1 MLQIKS
7 LRLLKTSLTTA
18 LFAASCATAY
28 ASTQAIEGYL
38 QNAYQA
44 TKARNFEQAHK
55 LFDLALAE
63 SKQDR
68 NKQGEA
74 TSLFGAALCYREE
87 HQFAREETA
96 LKGAI
101 DSTEGQSFSAMLLP
115 KLYMQFGTCLAD
127 QYKLADAEIYFEKA
141 QAAQARRG
149 NTPYGDQELIDAAQA
164 NLYIKQGKYSE
175 YIAREQMLY
184 NKGKANGVGD
194 DKLIVYL
201 SGIAFA
207 QANLGQASESS
218 ATCDKAFARLKSINQ
233 QNSIVQA
240 SVCNTAGFNELQ
252 RGNYKAAQEF
262 LESGKRIAQ
271 DNNFAS
277 GAIYD
282 AIARNLAKAYLRQN
296 QPALA
301 LPLAKASLKDQLTY
315 FDLDSPDCL
324 RTQIEIASIEGKL
337 GNQAQALVT
346 AQECVNKLENKLGS
360 QHANMA
366 EMWLLLAEL
375 EMANS
380 KTASAQSHYQKAL
393 TILSK
398 AIGQDNDRYKM
409 FVARQND
416 FGATSNSVATNRG
429 ASSGSS
435 PSSLQI
441 TDQGGSSN
449 TPVADKWALVIGVS
463 KFTNPSIN
471 LKYPAKDARDFY
483 DFLINKQ
490 HFAKDHVG
498 LLLDEKA
505 TRENICA
512 MIGDKWLPRVAA
524 PDDLVLIY
532 ISSHGSAST
541 MDVGGLNYV
550 VAHNTDVDS
559 LYATG
564 IPLQQLTQMVK
575 SRVHSNRVVI
585 ILDACHSGAASA
597 DSKGLSVSRNYDAEA
612 IAQGTGQL
620 VLCSSSPAEVSWES
634 KQYNNGV
641 FTKRLM
647 EALAK
652 NGEKTSLSDAYSS
665 LKESVQNEVLRD
677 RGILQTPV
685 LKSSWNGNDLFI
697 GANPTKPRPGLTI
710 PLLMSTDTGAKS
722 LPVAAKASG
731 IKTNPKTLK
740 AK

>member
-1 MLQIKS
+1 MLQFKS
-7 LRLLKTSLTTA
+7 FRFWTTSLTSA
-18 LFAASCATAY
+18 LLAASCTASY

-55 LFDLALAE
+55 LFDLASAE
-63 SKQDR
+63 SKQDG

-87 HQFAREETA
+87 HQFAREEAA

-101 DSTEGQSFSAMLLP
+101 DCTEGQSFAAMLLP
-115 KLYMQFGTCLAD
+115 KLYMQYGTCLAD
-127 QYKLADAEIYFEKA
+127 QYKLNESETYFEKA

-149 NTPYGDQELIDAAQA
+149 NTPYSDRELLDSAQA
-164 NLYIKQGKYSE
+164 NLYLKQGRYRE
-175 YIAREQMLY
+175 YIARQQELY
-184 NKGKANGVGD
+184 DKGTANRVGD
-194 DKLIVYL
+194 EKLLVYL

-207 QANLGQASESS
+207 QANLGQANESNE
-218 ATCDKAFARLKSINQ
+218 TCNKAFAKLKSINQ

-240 SVCNTAGFNELQ
+240 IICNTAGFNELQ

-271 DNNFAS
+271 STNFAS
-277 GAIYD
+277 GALYD

-296 QPALA
+296 QPDLA
-301 LPLAKASLKDQLTY
+301 LPLAKAALKDQLLI

-324 RTQIEIASIEGKL
+324 RTQVEIASIEGKM
-337 GNQAQALVT
+337 GNPGEACVT
-346 AQECVNKLENKLGS
+346 AQECLNKLENKLGS
-360 QHANMA
+360 QHPNMP

-375 EMANS
+375 EMLNG
-380 KTASAQSHYQKAL
+380 KTASAKSHYQKAL

-398 AIGQDNDRYKM
+398 AIGQDNDRYKL
-409 FVARQND
+409 FAARQKD
-416 FGATSNSVATNRG
+416 FGATSTSIATACDTTTSTSN
-429 ASSGSS
+429 
-435 PSSLQI
+435 SLQI
-441 TDQGGSSN
+441 TDQSTASN

-652 NGEKTSLSDAYSS
+652 NGEKTSLSEAYSS

-697 GANPTKPRPGLTI
+697 GANPTKPRPGLAI
-710 PLLMSTDTGAKS
+710 PLIISTDTGAKS
-722 LPVAAKASG
+722 LPVAAKTSSL
-731 IKTNPKTLK
+731 KTNQKTLK

>member
-1 MLQIKS
+1 MLQFKS
-7 LRLLKTSLTTA
+7 FRFWTTSLTSA
-18 LFAASCATAY
+18 LLAASCTASY

-55 LFDLALAE
+55 LFNLASAE
-63 SKQDR
+63 SKQDG

-87 HQFAREETA
+87 HQFAREEAA

-101 DSTEGQSFSAMLLP
+101 DCTEGQSFAAMLLP
-115 KLYMQFGTCLAD
+115 KLYMQYGTCLAD
-127 QYKLADAEIYFEKA
+127 QYKLNESETYFEKA

-149 NTPYGDQELIDAAQA
+149 NTPYSDRELLDSAQA
-164 NLYIKQGKYSE
+164 NLYLKQGRYRE
-175 YIAREQMLY
+175 YIARQQELY
-184 NKGKANGVGD
+184 DKGTANRVGD
-194 DKLIVYL
+194 EKLLVYL

-207 QANLGQASESS
+207 QANLGQANESNE
-218 ATCDKAFARLKSINQ
+218 TCNKAFAKLKSINQ

-240 SVCNTAGFNELQ
+240 IICNTAGFNELQ

-271 DNNFAS
+271 STNFAS
-277 GAIYD
+277 GALYD
-282 AIARNLAKAYLRQN
+282 AIARNLAKAYLRQI
-296 QPALA
+296 QPDLA
-301 LPLAKASLKDQLTY
+301 LPLAKAALKDQLLI

-324 RTQIEIASIEGKL
+324 RTQVEIASIEGKM
-337 GNQAQALVT
+337 GNPGEACVT
-346 AQECVNKLENKLGS
+346 AQECLNKLENKLGS
-360 QHANMA
+360 QHPNMP

-375 EMANS
+375 EMLNG
-380 KTASAQSHYQKAL
+380 KTASAKSHYQKAL

-398 AIGQDNDRYKM
+398 AIGQDNDRYKL
-409 FVARQND
+409 FAARQKD
-416 FGATSNSVATNRG
+416 FGATSTSIATARDTTTSTSN
-429 ASSGSS
+429 
-435 PSSLQI
+435 SLQI
-441 TDQGGSSN
+441 TDQSTASN

-652 NGEKTSLSDAYSS
+652 NGEKTSLSEAYSS

-697 GANPTKPRPGLTI
+697 GANPTKPRPGLAI
-710 PLLMSTDTGAKS
+710 PLIISTDTGAKS
-722 LPVAAKASG
+722 LPVAAKTSSL
-731 IKTNPKTLK
+731 KTNQKTLK

>member
-1 MLQIKS
+1 MLQFKS
-7 LRLLKTSLTTA
+7 FRFWTTSLTSA
-18 LFAASCATAY
+18 LLAASCTASY

-55 LFDLALAE
+55 LFDLASAE
-63 SKQDR
+63 SKQDG

-87 HQFAREETA
+87 HQFAREEAA

-101 DSTEGQSFSAMLLP
+101 DCTEGQSFAAMLLP
-115 KLYMQFGTCLAD
+115 KLYMQYGTCLAD
-127 QYKLADAEIYFEKA
+127 QYKLNESETYFEKA

-149 NTPYGDQELIDAAQA
+149 NTPYSDRELLDSAQA
-164 NLYIKQGKYSE
+164 NLYLKQGRYRE
-175 YIAREQMLY
+175 YIARQQELY
-184 NKGKANGVGD
+184 DKGTANRVGD
-194 DKLIVYL
+194 EKLLVYL

-207 QANLGQASESS
+207 QANLGQANESNE
-218 ATCDKAFARLKSINQ
+218 TCNKAFAKLKSINQ

-240 SVCNTAGFNELQ
+240 IICNTAGFNELQ

-271 DNNFAS
+271 STNFAS
-277 GAIYD
+277 GALYD

-296 QPALA
+296 QPDLA
-301 LPLAKASLKDQLTY
+301 LPLAKAALKDQLLI

-324 RTQIEIASIEGKL
+324 RTQVEIASIEGKM
-337 GNQAQALVT
+337 GNPGEACVT
-346 AQECVNKLENKLGS
+346 AQECLNKLENKLGS
-360 QHANMA
+360 QHPNMP

-375 EMANS
+375 EMLNG
-380 KTASAQSHYQKAL
+380 KTASAKSHYQKAL

-398 AIGQDNDRYKM
+398 AIGQDNDRYKL
-409 FVARQND
+409 FAARQKD
-416 FGATSNSVATNRG
+416 FGATSTSIATARDTTTSTSN
-429 ASSGSS
+429 
-435 PSSLQI
+435 SLQI
-441 TDQGGSSN
+441 TDQSTASN

-652 NGEKTSLSDAYSS
+652 NGEKTSLSEAYSS

-697 GANPTKPRPGLTI
+697 GANPTKPRPGLAI
-710 PLLMSTDTGAKS
+710 PLIISTDTGAKS
-722 LPVAAKASG
+722 LPVAAKTSSL
-731 IKTNPKTLK
+731 KTNQKTLK

>member
-1 MLQIKS
+1 MLQIQS
-7 LRLLKTSLTTA
+7 LRLLKTGLTA
-18 LFAASCATAY
+18 VLFAASCAAAY

-63 SKQDR
+63 SQQDR

-87 HQFAREETA
+87 HQFTREETA

-101 DSTEGQSFSAMLLP
+101 DCSEGQSFSAMLLP
-115 KLYMQFGTCLAD
+115 KLYMQYATCLAD
-127 QYKLADAEIYFEKA
+127 QYKLIDAETYFEKA
-141 QAAQARRG
+141 QAAQARR
-149 NTPYGDQELIDAAQA
+149 NNAPYVDKELIDSAQA
-164 NLYIKQGKYSE
+164 NLYLKQGKYRE
-175 YIAREQMLY
+175 YIAREQDLY
-184 NKGKANGVGD
+184 DKGKSIGIGD
-194 DKLIVYL
+194 EKLIVYL

-271 DNNFAS
+271 DNNFGS

-296 QPALA
+296 KPDIA

-324 RTQIEIASIEGKL
+324 RTQIEIASIEGKM

-416 FGATSNSVATNRG
+416 FGATSNSIATNRG
-429 ASSGSS
+429 ASSSSS

-652 NGEKTSLSDAYSS
+652 NGERTSLSDAYNS

-722 LPVAAKASG
+722 LPAAAKASG
-731 IKTNPKTLK
+731 IKTNQKTLK
-740 AK
+740 VK

>member
-1 MLQIKS
+1 LTS
-7 LRLLKTSLTTA
+7 ALL
-18 LFAASCATAY
+18 AASCTASY

-55 LFDLALAE
+55 LFDLASAE
-63 SKQDR
+63 SKQDG

-87 HQFAREETA
+87 HQFAREEAA

-101 DSTEGQSFSAMLLP
+101 DCTEGQSFAAMLLP
-115 KLYMQFGTCLAD
+115 KLYMQYGTCLAD
-127 QYKLADAEIYFEKA
+127 QYKLNESETYFEKA

-149 NTPYGDQELIDAAQA
+149 NTPYSDRELLDSAQA
-164 NLYIKQGKYSE
+164 NLYLKQGRYRE
-175 YIAREQMLY
+175 YIARQQELY
-184 NKGKANGVGD
+184 DKGSANRVGD
-194 DKLIVYL
+194 EKLLVYL

-207 QANLGQASESS
+207 QANLGQANESNE
-218 ATCDKAFARLKSINQ
+218 TCNKAFAKLKSINQ

-240 SVCNTAGFNELQ
+240 IICNTAGFNELQ

-262 LESGKRIAQ
+262 LESGKSIAQ
-271 DNNFAS
+271 STNFAS
-277 GAIYD
+277 GALYD

-296 QPALA
+296 QPDLA
-301 LPLAKASLKDQLTY
+301 LPLAKAALKDQLLI

-324 RTQIEIASIEGKL
+324 RTQVEIASIEGKM
-337 GNQAQALVT
+337 GNPGEACVT
-346 AQECVNKLENKLGS
+346 AQECLNKLESKLGG
-360 QHANMA
+360 QHPNMP

-375 EMANS
+375 EMLNG
-380 KTASAQSHYQKAL
+380 KTASAKSHYQKAL

-398 AIGQDNDRYKM
+398 AIGQDNDRYKL
-409 FVARQND
+409 FAARQKD
-416 FGATSNSVATNRG
+416 FGATSTSIATARDTTTSTSN
-429 ASSGSS
+429 
-435 PSSLQI
+435 SLQI
-441 TDQGGSSN
+441 TDQSTASN

-532 ISSHGSAST
+532 ISRHGSAST

-652 NGEKTSLSDAYSS
+652 NGEKTSLSEAYSS

-697 GANPTKPRPGLTI
+697 GANPTKPRPGLAI
-710 PLLMSTDTGAKS
+710 PLIISTDTGAKS
-722 LPVAAKASG
+722 LPVAAKTSSL
-731 IKTNPKTLK
+731 KTNQKTLK
-740 AK
+740 AR

>member
-1 MLQIKS
+1 MTS
-7 LRLLKTSLTTA
+7 ALL
-18 LFAASCATAY
+18 AASCTASY

-55 LFDLALAE
+55 LFDLASAE
-63 SKQDR
+63 SKQDG

-87 HQFAREETA
+87 HQFAREEAA

-101 DSTEGQSFSAMLLP
+101 DCTEGQSFAAMLLP
-115 KLYMQFGTCLAD
+115 KLYMQYGTCLAD
-127 QYKLADAEIYFEKA
+127 QYKLNESETYFEKA

-149 NTPYGDQELIDAAQA
+149 NTPYSDRELLDSAQA
-164 NLYIKQGKYSE
+164 NLYLKQGRYRE
-175 YIAREQMLY
+175 YIARQQELY
-184 NKGKANGVGD
+184 DKGTANRVGD
-194 DKLIVYL
+194 EKLLVYL

-207 QANLGQASESS
+207 QANLGQANESNE
-218 ATCDKAFARLKSINQ
+218 TCNKAFAKLKSINQ

-240 SVCNTAGFNELQ
+240 IICNTAGFNELQ

-271 DNNFAS
+271 STNFAS
-277 GAIYD
+277 GALYD

-296 QPALA
+296 QPDLA
-301 LPLAKASLKDQLTY
+301 LPLAKAALKDQLLI

-324 RTQIEIASIEGKL
+324 RTQVEIASIEGKM
-337 GNQAQALVT
+337 GNPGEACVT
-346 AQECVNKLENKLGS
+346 AQECLNKLENKLGS
-360 QHANMA
+360 QHPNMP

-375 EMANS
+375 EMLNG
-380 KTASAQSHYQKAL
+380 KTASAKSHYQKAL

-398 AIGQDNDRYKM
+398 AIGQDNDRYKL
-409 FVARQND
+409 FAARQKD
-416 FGATSNSVATNRG
+416 FGATSTSIATARDTTTSTSN
-429 ASSGSS
+429 
-435 PSSLQI
+435 SLQI
-441 TDQGGSSN
+441 TDQSTASN

-652 NGEKTSLSDAYSS
+652 NGEKTSLSEAYSS

-697 GANPTKPRPGLTI
+697 GANPTKPRPGLAI
-710 PLLMSTDTGAKS
+710 PLIISTDTGAKS
-722 LPVAAKASG
+722 LPVAAKTSSL
-731 IKTNPKTLK
+731 KTNQKTLK

>member
-1 MLQIKS
+1 MLQFKS
-7 LRLLKTSLTTA
+7 FRFWTTSLTSA
-18 LFAASCATAY
+18 LLAASCTASY

-55 LFDLALAE
+55 LFDLASAE
-63 SKQDR
+63 SKQDG

-87 HQFAREETA
+87 HQFAREEAA

-101 DSTEGQSFSAMLLP
+101 DCTEGQSFAAMLLP
-115 KLYMQFGTCLAD
+115 KLYMQYGTCLAD
-127 QYKLADAEIYFEKA
+127 QYKLNESETYFEKA

-149 NTPYGDQELIDAAQA
+149 NTPYSDRELLDSAQA
-164 NLYIKQGKYSE
+164 NLYLKQGRYRE
-175 YIAREQMLY
+175 YIARQQELY
-184 NKGKANGVGD
+184 DKGTANRVGD
-194 DKLIVYL
+194 EKLLVYL

-207 QANLGQASESS
+207 QANLGQANESNE
-218 ATCDKAFARLKSINQ
+218 TCNKAFAKLKSINQ

-240 SVCNTAGFNELQ
+240 IICNTAGFNELQ

-271 DNNFAS
+271 STNFAS
-277 GAIYD
+277 GALYD

-296 QPALA
+296 QPDLA
-301 LPLAKASLKDQLTY
+301 LPLAKAALKDQLLI

-324 RTQIEIASIEGKL
+324 RTQVEIASIEGKM
-337 GNQAQALVT
+337 GNPGEACVT
-346 AQECVNKLENKLGS
+346 AQECLNKLENKLGS
-360 QHANMA
+360 QHPNMP

-375 EMANS
+375 EMLNG
-380 KTASAQSHYQKAL
+380 KTASAKSHYQKAL

-398 AIGQDNDRYKM
+398 AIGQDNDRYKL
-409 FVARQND
+409 FAARQKD
-416 FGATSNSVATNRG
+416 FGATSTSIATARDTTTSTSN
-429 ASSGSS
+429 
-435 PSSLQI
+435 SLQI
-441 TDQGGSSN
+441 TDQSTASN

-575 SRVHSNRVVI
+575 ARVHSNRVVI

-652 NGEKTSLSDAYSS
+652 NGEKTSLSEAYSS

-697 GANPTKPRPGLTI
+697 GANPTKPRPGLAI
-710 PLLMSTDTGAKS
+710 PLIISTDTGAKS
-722 LPVAAKASG
+722 LPVAAKTSSL
-731 IKTNPKTLK
+731 KTNQKTLK
-740 AK
+740 AR

>member
-1 MLQIKS
+1 MLQFKS
-7 LRLLKTSLTTA
+7 FRFWTTSLTSA
-18 LFAASCATAY
+18 LLAASCTASY

-55 LFDLALAE
+55 LFDLASAE
-63 SKQDR
+63 SKQDG

-87 HQFAREETA
+87 HQFAREEAA

-101 DSTEGQSFSAMLLP
+101 DCTEGQSFAAMLLP
-115 KLYMQFGTCLAD
+115 KLYMQYGTCLAD
-127 QYKLADAEIYFEKA
+127 QYKLNESETYFEKA

-149 NTPYGDQELIDAAQA
+149 NTPYSDRELLDSAQA
-164 NLYIKQGKYSE
+164 NLYLKQGRYRE
-175 YIAREQMLY
+175 YIARQQELY
-184 NKGKANGVGD
+184 DKGTANRVGD
-194 DKLIVYL
+194 EKLLVYL

-207 QANLGQASESS
+207 QANLGQANESNE
-218 ATCDKAFARLKSINQ
+218 TCNKAFAKLKSINQ

-240 SVCNTAGFNELQ
+240 IICNTAGFNELQ

-271 DNNFAS
+271 STNFAS
-277 GAIYD
+277 GALYD

-296 QPALA
+296 QPDLA
-301 LPLAKASLKDQLTY
+301 LPLAKAALKDQLLI

-324 RTQIEIASIEGKL
+324 RTQVEVASIEGKM
-337 GNQAQALVT
+337 GNPGEACVT
-346 AQECVNKLENKLGS
+346 AQECLNKLESKLGS
-360 QHANMA
+360 QHPNMP

-375 EMANS
+375 EMLNG
-380 KTASAQSHYQKAL
+380 KTASAKSHYQKAL

-398 AIGQDNDRYKM
+398 AIGQDNDRYKL
-409 FVARQND
+409 FAARQKD
-416 FGATSNSVATNRG
+416 FGATSTSIATARDTTTSTSN
-429 ASSGSS
+429 
-435 PSSLQI
+435 SLQI
-441 TDQGGSSN
+441 TDQSTASN

-652 NGEKTSLSDAYSS
+652 NGEKTSLSEAYSS

-697 GANPTKPRPGLTI
+697 GANPTKPRPGLAI
-710 PLLMSTDTGAKS
+710 PLIISTDTGAKS
-722 LPVAAKASG
+722 LPVAAKTSSL
-731 IKTNPKTLK
+731 KTNQKTLK